1 MTKVS
6 YVHTN
11 IFKHTLAV
19 NLLVWGIR
27 KFFKNFEKLRA
38 ATTKGKKRQ
47 QPQQKL
53 QLQPQLQ
60 QRLQQRRSSP
70 SFYIAATASA
80 AVGVAVGVAVDVEH
94 RRIPHRKLRKLH

>member
-1 MTKVS
+1 MRVYWV
-6 YVHTN
+6 YVCVRLYMAN
-11 IFKHTLAV
+11 IQFCAIGHQ
-19 NLLVWGIR
+19 
-27 KFFKNFEKLRA
+27 KLRA